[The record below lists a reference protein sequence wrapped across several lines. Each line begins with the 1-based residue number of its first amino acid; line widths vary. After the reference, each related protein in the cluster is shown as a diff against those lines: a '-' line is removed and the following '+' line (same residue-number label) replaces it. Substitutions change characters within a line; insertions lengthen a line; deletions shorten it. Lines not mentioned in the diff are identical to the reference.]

1 MVSTGNHGNI
11 DAFTKPFY
19 LTNIILVNKLEH
31 QFFFGWFFPMKKK
44 TFPHGV
50 HPPENKEWT
59 AAKPIEVLPP
69 PEKIYIPLHQH
80 FGQPAKP
87 LVKKG
92 DLVRRGQKIG
102 EAQGLFSADVHAS
115 VSGKVL
121 SVDGHHHPLGKPVL
135 TVTIAN
141 DGEDTAVEFQGVDD
155 PFSLE
160 PKEIIARVKEA
171 GIVGLGGAA
180 FPTAVKLA
188 PPPDKPID
196 TVIINGCECEPF
208 LTADYR
214 LMKEY
219 PEDILQGAELIRLA
233 TGAQQVIIGIEDNKE
248 DVAELFSSKI
258 QNDCLK
264 VELLKTKYPQGAE
277 KNLIYALLKREVPR
291 GGLPF
296 DVGVVVQNVGTTKAI
311 WEAVRYGK
319 PLYERVLTV
328 SGAGIPEPKNLLV
341 RIGTPFQAVIDFCG
355 GLTDNV
361 DLLIMGGPMMGLP
374 QWTLEAPVIKGTSGL
389 LAWSTDNNRRIYSCI
404 RCGRCLEHCPMGLT
418 PTQIMNYV
426 KFGHYQEAEAW
437 GALDCVECGCCQY
450 SCPAAIPLVHWLKL
464 GKSIIAILKRK
475 TG

>member
-1 MVSTGNHGNI
+1 
-11 DAFTKPFY
+11 
-19 LTNIILVNKLEH
+19 
-31 QFFFGWFFPMKKK
+31 MKKK
-44 TFPHGV
+44 TFPRGV
-50 HPPENKEWT
+50 HPPENKHWT
-59 AAKPIEVLPP
+59 AAKSIEVLPP
-69 PEKIYIPLHQH
+69 PEKVFIPLHQH

-92 DLVRRGQKIG
+92 DQVALGQKIG

-121 SVDGHHHPLGKPVL
+121 AVDGHYHPLGKPVL

-141 DGEDTAVEFQGVDD
+141 DGEDKTVEFSAVDN
-155 PFSLE
+155 PFSLS
-160 PKEIIARVKEA
+160 PQEIISRVKEA

-180 FPTAVKLA
+180 FPTAVKLS
-188 PPPDKPID
+188 PPPDKAID

-219 PEDILQGAELIRLA
+219 PEEILQGAELIRLA
-233 TGAQQVIIGIEDNKE
+233 TGAQQIILGIEDNKE
-248 DVAELFSSKI
+248 DVAELLASKI
-258 QNDCLK
+258 KPPHFK
-264 VELLKTKYPQGAE
+264 VELLQTKYPQGAE

-328 SGAGIPEPKNLLV
+328 SGSGIVEPKNLLV

-355 GLTDNV
+355 GLKEEAN
-361 DLLIMGGPMMGLP
+361 LLIMGGPMMGIP

-389 LAWSTDNNRRIYSCI
+389 LAWAAPNSSPSFSCI
-404 RCGRCLEHCPMGLT
+404 RCGRCVAHCPMGLA
-418 PTQIMNYV
+418 PTQIMKYIE
-426 KFGHYQEAEAW
+426 FGRYQEAEAW
-437 GALDCVECGCCQY
+437 GALDCVECGSCQY
-450 SCPAAIPLVHWLKL
+450 SCPAGIPLVHWIKL
-464 GKSIIAILKRK
+464 GKSIITALKRK